1 MTSEALIWALA
12 AWSASLIFHLAL
24 ATALL
29 PWLAARRPA
38 IDLVIF
44 GVLCVFITTAV
55 TLLAG
60 LAGWLTPPGL
70 GLIGLLGVSSL
81 VAYRP
86 GQRALV
92 EGLQLLGAIG
102 RAGRHAWQPIPTWLR
117 WTTVI
122 FAGASIVRFAYLTL
136 LLPPFVWDSLTY
148 HLTNVAHWVQAGRIE
163 LFETPMV
170 RIYSAANYE
179 VLAAWFSVFFHHD
192 LLIEAAGLPAYAL
205 AMAAMYA
212 IARRLGA
219 GPPAAWVASLAY
231 ATTPALL
238 VATTGTKN
246 DPHMA
251 AYFLSALALCLHLF
265 AERSDERPAG
275 LGPLFALAT
284 LLLLAA
290 GTKVYLLQLL
300 PAIFIVGSLSW
311 LRSKRRQSLADW
323 LRALRRAWN
332 QLPITTRVALLLLL
346 SAGLFVG
353 GYWNVRNWLLTG
365 NPLFPYGV
373 SIEGQ
378 DVLASADRTAA
389 LNFGRLAE
397 NLRLLAERFGDRLE
411 PIRPD
416 LPYVT
421 GWGWFVYTL
430 GLPASAWALLVER
443 RYRLI
448 FLGFALSF
456 LLMLMSTR
464 PSPWNMRYAIWFP
477 AVFALGFALFQERLR
492 DGPAFARRAFATLLV
507 VAFSLNVATTL
518 NYNRASP
525 DEFAYMANRSPW
537 SRHAASLRLT
547 VPSEYENALVY
558 VPDRTLIGYHTHSN
572 GFIYP
577 LYRADFSSPLVYI
590 PFSPETSCSQIAE
603 RMILAG
609 TRYLFVAPE
618 HSPDS
623 DIAHLRGCGDAGTH
637 LRERARGL
645 YVLNDH

>member
-1 MTSEALIWALA
+1 MTIVAFVIGSATWLVSSLFIVALA
-12 AWSASLIFHLAL
+12 AVV
-24 ATALL
+24 L
-29 PWLAARRPA
+29 PWLMTGRPS
-38 IDLVIF
+38 IDAVIYLSLTIF
-44 GVLCVFITTAV
+44 LTTAV
-55 TLLAG
+55 TLLFG
-60 LAGWLTPPGL
+60 LAG
-70 GLIGLLGVSSL
+70 LLSSL
-81 VAYRP
+81 WLGGLSLAGLVLLMATPVSR
-86 GQRALV
+86 RALGNGF
-92 EGLQLLGAIG
+92 EQLRSIIG
-102 RAGRHAWQPIPTWLR
+102 AGRNAWRFIPAWLR
-117 WTTVI
+117 W
-122 FAGASIVRFAYLTL
+122 ASLAFIAVSGIRFTYLVV

-179 VLAAWFSVFFHHD
+179 VLATWFSVFFHHD

-212 IARRLGA
+212 IARQLGA

-238 VATTGTKN
+238 LATTGTKN

-311 LRSKRRQSLADW
+311 LRSRGRQTPADW
-323 LRALRRAWN
+323 LTALRRAWN

-378 DVLASADRTAA
+378 DVLDSADRTAA

-397 NLRLLAERFGDRLE
+397 NLRLLAERFGDHLE

-430 GLPASAWALLVER
+430 GLPASAWALLVKR
-443 RYRLI
+443 RYRLV

-464 PSPWNMRYAIWFP
+464 PSPWNMRYVIWFP

-492 DGPAFARRAFATLLV
+492 EEPAFMRRAFATLLV
-507 VAFSLNVATTL
+507 AAFTLNMATTL
-518 NYNRASP
+518 NYNRVSP
-525 DEFAYMANRSPW
+525 DEFAYMASRSPW

-572 GFIYP
+572 GFLYP

-590 PFSPETSCSQIAE
+590 PFSPETSCIQIAE

-618 HSPDS
+618 HSPGS
-623 DIAHLRGCGDAGTH
+623 DIAHLRGCGEAGTH